1 MSFVHVIHR
10 DNRPWPRPRNH
21 YDSRVCPD
29 CGTTVHGQQAQSK
42 HRNWHLR
49 LNTLMTQLANRT
61 GLTEEDYEVPWR
73 WGTAAGGHISGNSEI
88 EEAGEG

>member
-29 CGTTVHGQQAQSK
+29 CGTTVHGSQAQSK

-49 LNTLMTQLANRT
+49 VNTLLTQLANRT

-73 WGTAAGGHISGNSEI
+73 WGAAPGHIPAADEI
-88 EEAGEG
+88 EEEAEG